1 MASMKAWSDVETR
14 KRNEQQYRT
23 VSSDLRGG
31 FWCGLHSHVK
41 NCTFVDGT
49 SSQICCTYNLPSQ
62 SSSRCSKLS
71 FSHPCLVVFL
81 TLKTQSHSRNLG
93 FTQPQFM
100 RCCRHYHNT
109 KAFSYTSDMM
119 FAAATQFTTKPACW
133 LKMRAFIPT
142 NYPLRQHIRF
152 ASVSFMWHLHSL

>member
-62 SSSRCSKLS
+62 SSSRLSRLS
-71 FSHPCLVVFL
+71 FSHPCLASH
-81 TLKTQSHSRNLG
+81 LKLSHTSHTARILDSNSHNL
-93 FTQPQFM
+93 
-100 RCCRHYHNT
+100 C
-109 KAFSYTSDMM
+109 
-119 FAAATQFTTKPACW
+119 AAVDT
-133 LKMRAFIPT
+133 IPT
-142 NYPLRQHIRF
+142 PTLWFLAIHPTWCLQQQHILPPNPHVGWKCVHLFRLITLRDSI
-152 ASVSFMWHLHSL
+152 SVL